1 MITFELHLNVL
12 ERCFLMDTR
21 KNNYRNIAIIAHV
34 DHGKTTLVDG
44 LLRQSGSFSDHQEIE
59 ERVMDSME
67 LEKERGITISAKNT
81 SIFYNNIKINIID
94 TPGHADFGG
103 EVERVLSMVDSVL
116 LLVDAVDG
124 PMPQT
129 RFVTKKAFEQG
140 LNPIVVINKIDRP
153 SARPDWVIDQVF
165 DLFDQLGATE
175 EQLDF
180 PVIYASALG
189 GYASEDDDV
198 RDGDMTPM
206 FEVIVNKVPAP
217 NVDLDGPFQMQITS
231 LDYSSFVGAIGI
243 GRIKRGIAKKN
254 IQNVLVSP
262 DGSKR
267 NIKIV
272 QLLGFNGLERHEVS
286 SANAGDIV
294 GIVGIENISIS
305 DTICDSTKVEALP
318 PLSVDEPTVSMAFRV
333 NDSPFAGLDGK
344 YITSRNIRE
353 RLDKELIYNV
363 ALRVENTQD
372 SSEFL
377 VSGRGELHLSILIE
391 TMRREGFELSVGRPQ
406 VILKEIEGVICE
418 PFEDLTVDVESVHQ
432 GSVMEKLGERKAE
445 LTNMT
450 PDGKG
455 RVKLDFMI
463 PARGLIGFRTEFLTA
478 TTGTGL
484 MYSTFDSYRPQKE
497 GKIGQRTNGSL
508 ISMNQGKSVAYA
520 IFNLQKS
527 GKFFVGHGEDIYEG
541 MVVGINT
548 RDKDLVI
555 NVMKGKQL
563 TNVRASGTDE
573 AVALTPKIT
582 LDLEQALEFIDD
594 DELVEVT
601 PNNIRIRKRLLT
613 ENQRKRSRNS

>member
-1 MITFELHLNVL
+1 MT
-12 ERCFLMDTR
+12 
-21 KNNYRNIAIIAHV
+21 NNLRNIAIIAHV
-34 DHGKTTLVDG
+34 DHGKTTLVDK
-44 LLRQSGSFSDHQEIE
+44 LLSQSQTFDDRFQAT
-59 ERVMDSME
+59 ERMMDSND
-67 LEKERGITISAKNT
+67 LEKERGITISSKNT
-81 SIFYNNIKINIID
+81 AIKWRDYRINIVD

-527 GKFFVGHGEDIYEG
+527 GKFFLGHGEDIYEG

>member
-1 MITFELHLNVL
+1 MAVNL
-12 ERCFLMDTR
+12 
-21 KNNYRNIAIIAHV
+21 RNIAIIAHV
-34 DHGKTTLVDG
+34 DHGKTTLVDK
-44 LLRQSGSFSDHQEIE
+44 LLSQSQTFDDRFQATD
-59 ERVMDSME
+59 RMMDSND
-67 LEKERGITISAKNT
+67 LEKERGITISSKNT
-81 SIFYNNIKINIID
+81 AIKWGDYRINIVD

-116 LLVDAVDG
+116 LLVDATDG

-140 LNPIVVINKIDRP
+140 LNPIVVINKIDRD
-153 SARPDWVIDQVF
+153 SSRPDWVIDQVF
-165 DLFDQLGATE
+165 ELFDQLGATE

-189 GYASEDDDV
+189 GYASEDDSV

-206 FEVIVNKVPAP
+206 FELIVDKAPAP
-217 NVDLDGPFQMQITS
+217 KVDINGPFQMQITS

-243 GRIKRGIAKKN
+243 GRIERGVAKKN
-254 IQNVLVSP
+254 MQNVLIAP

-267 NIKIV
+267 NVKIV
-272 QLLGFNGLERHEVS
+272 QLLGFNGLDRHEVN

-305 DTICDSTKVEALP
+305 DTICDSSKVEALP

-406 VILKEIEGVICE
+406 VILKEVDGKICE

-432 GSVMEKLGERKAE
+432 GAVMEKLGERKAE

-455 RVKLDFMI
+455 RVKLDFII

-484 MYSTFDSYRPQKE
+484 MYSSFDSYRPQKD

-548 RDKDLVI
+548 RDNDLVI

-573 AVALTPKIT
+573 AVALTPKIS

-613 ENQRKRSRNS
+613 ENQRKRSRSS

>member
-1 MITFELHLNVL
+1 MAVKL
-12 ERCFLMDTR
+12 
-21 KNNYRNIAIIAHV
+21 RNIAIIAHV
-34 DHGKTTLVDG
+34 DHGKTTLVDK
-44 LLRQSGSFSDHQEIE
+44 LLSQSQTFDDRFQATD
-59 ERVMDSME
+59 RMMDSND
-67 LEKERGITISAKNT
+67 LEKERGITISSKNT
-81 SIFYNNIKINIID
+81 AINWGEYRINIVD

-175 EQLDF
+175 DQLDF

-189 GYASEDDDV
+189 GYASEDDSV

-206 FEVIVNKVPAP
+206 FEVIVDKAPAP
-217 NVDLDGPFQMQITS
+217 EVDIDGPFQMQITS

-243 GRIKRGIAKKN
+243 GRIERGVAKKN
-254 IQNVLVSP
+254 MQNVLVAP

-267 NIKIV
+267 NVKIV
-272 QLLGFNGLERHEVS
+272 QLLGFSGLERHEVN
-286 SANAGDIV
+286 SATAGDIV
-294 GIVGIENISIS
+294 GVVGIENISIS
-305 DTICDSTKVEALP
+305 DTLCEPSKIEPLP

-363 ALRVENTQD
+363 ALRVEDTDD

-406 VILKEIEGVICE
+406 VILKDIDGKVCE
-418 PFEDLTVDVESVHQ
+418 PFEELTVDVESVHQ
-432 GSVMEKLGERKAE
+432 GSVLEKLGERKAE

-455 RVKLDFMI
+455 RVKLDFVI

-484 MYSTFDSYRPQKE
+484 MYSSFESYRPQKE

-527 GKFFVGHGEDIYEG
+527 GKFFVGHGEDVYEG
-541 MVVGINT
+541 MVVGINS

-555 NVMKGKQL
+555 NVLKGKQL

-573 AVALTPKIT
+573 AVALTPKIS

-601 PNNIRIRKRLLT
+601 PSHIRIRKRLLT
-613 ENQRKRSRNS
+613 ENQRKRARNS

>member
-1 MITFELHLNVL
+1 MT
-12 ERCFLMDTR
+12 
-21 KNNYRNIAIIAHV
+21 NNLRNIAIIAHV
-34 DHGKTTLVDG
+34 DHGKTTLVDK
-44 LLRQSGSFSDHQEIE
+44 LLSQSQTFDDRFQAT
-59 ERVMDSME
+59 ERMMDSND
-67 LEKERGITISAKNT
+67 LEKERGITISSKNT
-81 SIFYNNIKINIID
+81 AIKWRDYRINIVD

-286 SANAGDIV
+286 SANAGDII

>member
-1 MITFELHLNVL
+1 MAVNL
-12 ERCFLMDTR
+12 
-21 KNNYRNIAIIAHV
+21 RNIAIIAHV
-34 DHGKTTLVDG
+34 DHGKTTLVDK
-44 LLRQSGSFSDHQEIE
+44 LLSQSQTFD
-59 ERVMDSME
+59 ERFQATDRMMDSND
-67 LEKERGITISAKNT
+67 LEKERGITISSKNT
-81 SIFYNNIKINIID
+81 AIKWGDYRINIVD

-116 LLVDAVDG
+116 LLVDATDG

-140 LNPIVVINKIDRP
+140 LNPIVVINKIDRD
-153 SARPDWVIDQVF
+153 SSRPDWVIDQVF
-165 DLFDQLGATE
+165 ELFDQLDATE

-189 GYASEDDDV
+189 GYASEDDSV

-206 FEVIVNKVPAP
+206 FELIVDKAPAP
-217 NVDLDGPFQMQITS
+217 KVDINGPFQMQITS

-243 GRIKRGIAKKN
+243 GRIERGIAKKN
-254 IQNVLVSP
+254 MQNVLIAP

-267 NIKIV
+267 NVKIV
-272 QLLGFNGLERHEVS
+272 QLLGFNGLDRHEVN

-305 DTICDSTKVEALP
+305 DTICDSSSVEALP

-406 VILKEIEGVICE
+406 VILKEVDGTICE

-455 RVKLDFMI
+455 RVKLDFII

-484 MYSTFDSYRPQKE
+484 MYSSFDSYRPQKD

-573 AVALTPKIT
+573 AVALTPKIS

-601 PNNIRIRKRLLT
+601 PHNIRIRKRLLT
-613 ENQRKRSRNS
+613 ENQRKRSRSS